1 MADGVDI
8 PYFGGCKADE
18 RRLSPSDEQVGGIG
32 NDDMLVD
39 G

>member
-8 PYFGGCKADE
+8 PDFGGCKADE
-18 RRLSPSDEQVGGIG
+18 RLSPSDEQARGIG